1 MITFEVL
8 IADLAEALEQP
19 TAASI
24 LELEKTGKLSFFTRL
39 KLASLEEQTA
49 IVDFSEMAP
58 RIRGWT
64 VTGRGSTPSY
74 TSMNVGTVVQIT
86 TRVLDDG
93 SIVAQLYVSRSGLA
107 GGPEGADADVSTPPK
122 SVERMA
128 TQTTLKLKPGE
139 AQILGGRQNTAGKD
153 ANKTY
158 IVVTANAGAA
168 PPTPAATK

>member
-86 TRVLDDG
+86 TRVLMM
-93 SIVAQLYVSRSGLA
+93 ARSWPNCMCRA
-107 GGPEGADADVSTPPK
+107 PVWR
-122 SVERMA
+122 V
-128 TQTTLKLKPGE
+128 
-139 AQILGGRQNTAGKD
+139 GRRVPMPMFRLHRNR
-153 ANKTY
+153 
-158 IVVTANAGAA
+158 
-168 PPTPAATK
+168 